1 MNMSDAER
9 FTEIDK
15 SKGEQIQKLASM
27 ADALRNE
34 NIALRSQMERELRDI
49 NRQHEE
55 ELKLQEQEA
64 MESIGLVRQ
73 TLNEQSE
80 EMKKFGEF
88 IKIQTE
94 SIKL

>member
-34 NIALRSQMERELRDI
+34 NIALRSQMERELREI

>member
-1 MNMSDAER
+1 
-9 FTEIDK
+9 
-15 SKGEQIQKLASM
+15 
-27 ADALRNE
+27 
-34 NIALRSQMERELRDI
+34 MERELREI

-55 ELKLQEQEA
+55 ELQLQEQEA

>member
-1 MNMSDAER
+1 
-9 FTEIDK
+9 
-15 SKGEQIQKLASM
+15 
-27 ADALRNE
+27 
-34 NIALRSQMERELRDI
+34 MERELRDI

-64 MESIGLVRQ
+64 MESIGLVRK

>member
-1 MNMSDAER
+1 
-9 FTEIDK
+9 
-15 SKGEQIQKLASM
+15 
-27 ADALRNE
+27 
-34 NIALRSQMERELRDI
+34 MERELREI

>member
-1 MNMSDAER
+1 MSDAER

-27 ADALRNE
+27 TDALRNE
-34 NIALRSQMERELRDI
+34 NIALRSQMERELREI

-94 SIKL
+94 SIKI

>member
-1 MNMSDAER
+1 
-9 FTEIDK
+9 
-15 SKGEQIQKLASM
+15 
-27 ADALRNE
+27 
-34 NIALRSQMERELRDI
+34 MERELREI

-55 ELKLQEQEA
+55 EFKLQEQEA

>member
-1 MNMSDAER
+1 MSDAER

-27 ADALRNE
+27 ADTLRNE

>member
-27 ADALRNE
+27 TDALRNE
-34 NIALRSQMERELRDI
+34 NIALRSQMERELREI

>member
-1 MNMSDAER
+1 MSDAER

>member
-1 MNMSDAER
+1 MSDAER

-27 ADALRNE
+27 ADTLRNE

-64 MESIGLVRQ
+64 MESIGLVRK

>member
-1 MNMSDAER
+1 MSDAER

-27 ADALRNE
+27 TDALRNE
-34 NIALRSQMERELRDI
+34 NIALRSQMERELREI

>member
-1 MNMSDAER
+1 MSDAER

-34 NIALRSQMERELRDI
+34 NIALRSQMERELREI

>member
-27 ADALRNE
+27 ADTLRNE